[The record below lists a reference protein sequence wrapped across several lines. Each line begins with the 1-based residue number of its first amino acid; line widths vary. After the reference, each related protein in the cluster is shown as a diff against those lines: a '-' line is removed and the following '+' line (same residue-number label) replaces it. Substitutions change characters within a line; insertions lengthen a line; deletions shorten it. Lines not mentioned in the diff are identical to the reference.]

1 MKTQCLGCS
10 FLFAQEKEATERLR
24 VTRSGLEVS
33 NEKLESELEET
44 RRKLHTA
51 LTRAIPEGADSK
63 TWKASVVTRSAAVPS
78 LD

>member
-1 MKTQCLGCS
+1 M
-10 FLFAQEKEATERLR
+10 
-24 VTRSGLEVS
+24 TRSGLEVS